1 MTGHKT
7 EINKSWETQISQGLN
22 YLIVPPLVKACYGRG
37 KKRFEELE
45 YLEYLGNNSPR
56 NSWIKNDCKKDNVQ

>member
-1 MTGHKT
+1 MTGHKI
-7 EINKSWETQISQGLN
+7 EINRSWETQISQGFN

-45 YLEYLGNNSPR
+45 YLALCYEATLLEIPA
-56 NSWIKNDCKKDNVQ
+56 